1 MITLLLVNVIPDRV
15 LRGADLTFVPPS
27 ILELNSLGVVAEPT
41 QRSFKRVQTAPPA
54 VFSSPHRSFFAHTA
68 APSRTRCQGLMV
80 FLANNEI
87 KALPLEFFRLS
98 NLTVLSLRACSLALL
113 LLPGVVIA
121 STRE

>member
-1 MITLLLVNVIPDRV
+1 
-15 LRGADLTFVPPS
+15 
-27 ILELNSLGVVAEPT
+27 
-41 QRSFKRVQTAPPA
+41 
-54 VFSSPHRSFFAHTA
+54 
-68 APSRTRCQGLMV
+68 MV